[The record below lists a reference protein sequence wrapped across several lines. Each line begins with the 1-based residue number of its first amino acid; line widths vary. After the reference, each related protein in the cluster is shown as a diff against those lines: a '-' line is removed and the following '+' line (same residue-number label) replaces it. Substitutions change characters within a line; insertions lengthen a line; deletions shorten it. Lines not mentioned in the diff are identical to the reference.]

1 MRGDGMKRLTIILA
15 LLATV
20 LALAACSAQTQEPRV
35 DDSSGTAERPKT
47 VVIYKNANDPSDSEP
62 STGQEDNSGQ
72 GDGNPQDGESILVDD
87 DDPDGVDDLDADD
100 NMRSDQQLPADFPI
114 PVPDEYQV
122 EAVGVAGNETA
133 VIMRVPSGEDAY
145 NYYRH
150 FLADEGFRPVD
161 EGRSQGGFL
170 DAEVEFSNSE
180 LEGSMDF
187 DGDTV
192 EVDIERF

>member
-1 MRGDGMKRLTIILA
+1 MKRLTTILA
-15 LLATV
+15 LLVAA
-20 LALAACSAQTQEPRV
+20 LALAACSAQTQEPRI
-35 DDSSGTAERPKT
+35 DDSSGTAARPET
-47 VVIYKNANDPSDSEP
+47 VVIYKNANDRSDVEA
-62 STGQEDNSGQ
+62 STGQDGNGGQ
-72 GDGNPQDGESILVDD
+72 GDGNPQDGEGILVDD

-100 NMRSDQQLPADFPI
+100 NMRSDQRLPADFPI

-122 EAVGVAGNETA
+122 VAVGEAGHETA
-133 VIMRVPSGEDAY
+133 VILRVSSGEDAY

-150 FLADEGFRPVD
+150 FLADEGFRLVD

-170 DAEVEFSNSE
+170 DAEVEFSNGE

>member
-1 MRGDGMKRLTIILA
+1 
-15 LLATV
+15 
-20 LALAACSAQTQEPRV
+20 
-35 DDSSGTAERPKT
+35 
-47 VVIYKNANDPSDSEP
+47 VIYKNADDRTDGEAAK
-62 STGQEDNSGQ
+62 GQ
-72 GDGNPQDGESILVDD
+72 GGGNPKYSESIIVHD

-100 NMRSDQQLPADFPI
+100 NMRSDQRLPSDFPI

-122 EAVGVAGNETA
+122 RAVGEAGNETA
-133 VIMRVPSGEDAY
+133 VILHVPSGEDAY

-150 FLADEGFRPVD
+150 FLAEEGFRLVD
-161 EGRSQGGFL
+161 EGRSQGAFL

>member
-1 MRGDGMKRLTIILA
+1 MKRLTTILA

-20 LALAACSAQTQEPRV
+20 LALAACSAQTQEPQI
-35 DDSSGTAERPKT
+35 DDSSGAAERPKT
-47 VVIYKNANDPSDSEP
+47 VVIYKNANDPSDSEA
-62 STGQEDNSGQ
+62 SKGRDDNGGQ
-72 GDGNPQDGESILVDD
+72 GDGSPQDGKSILVDD
-87 DDPDGVDDLDADD
+87 DDPDGADDLDADD
-100 NMRSDQQLPADFPI
+100 KMRSDQRLPADFPI

-133 VIMRVPSGEDAY
+133 VILRVPSGEDAY

-150 FLADEGFRPVD
+150 FLAEESFRLVD
-161 EGRSQGGFL
+161 EGRSRGGFL

>member
-1 MRGDGMKRLTIILA
+1 MKKLTTVLA
-15 LLATV
+15 LLVTA

-35 DDSSGTAERPKT
+35 DDSSGAAERPET
-47 VVIYKNANDPSDSEP
+47 VVIYKNAKDPSDGGP
-62 STGQEDNSGQ
+62 PTGQDDSG
-72 GDGNPQDGESILVDD
+72 GRDNPQDGESILVDD
-87 DDPDGVDDLDADD
+87 DDPDGADDLDADD
-100 NMRSDQQLPADFPI
+100 KMRSDQRLPADFPI

-122 EAVGVAGNETA
+122 GAVGVAGNETA
-133 VIMRVPSGEDAY
+133 VILRVPSGEDAY

-150 FLADEGFRPVD
+150 FLAEEGFRLVD
-161 EGRSQGGFL
+161 EGRSRGGFL

>member
-1 MRGDGMKRLTIILA
+1 MKRLTITVA
-15 LLATV
+15 LLATA
-20 LALAACSAQTQEPRV
+20 LALAACSAQTQEPQI
-35 DDSSGTAERPKT
+35 DDSSGAAERPET
-47 VVIYKNANDPSDSEP
+47 VDIYKNANDPSDGEA
-62 STGQEDNSGQ
+62 STGQDDNSDQ
-72 GDGNPQDGESILVDD
+72 GNGNPQDGKSILVD

-100 NMRSDQQLPADFPI
+100 KMRSDQQLPADFPI
-114 PVPDEYQV
+114 PVPGEYQV
-122 EAVGVAGNETA
+122 DAVGVAGNETA
-133 VIMRVPSGEDAY
+133 VILRVPSGEDAY

-150 FLADEGFRPVD
+150 FLADEGFRLVD

>member
-1 MRGDGMKRLTIILA
+1 MKRFTTILA
-15 LLATV
+15 LLVAA

-35 DDSSGTAERPKT
+35 DDSSGAADRPKT
-47 VVIYKNANDPSDSEP
+47 VVIYNNAKDPSDGEA
-62 STGQEDNSGQ
+62 STGQEDNCGQ
-72 GDGNPQDGESILVDD
+72 ANGIPQDGESILVDD
-87 DDPDGVDDLDADD
+87 DDPDGVGDLDADD
-100 NMRSDQQLPADFPI
+100 KMRSDQQLPSDFPI

-133 VIMRVPSGEDAY
+133 VILRVPSGEDAY

-150 FLADEGFRPVD
+150 FLAEEGFRLVD
-161 EGRSQGGFL
+161 EGRSRVGFL

>member
-1 MRGDGMKRLTIILA
+1 MKRPVAASA
-15 LLATV
+15 LLAV
-20 LALAACSAQTQEPRV
+20 AMALAACSAQTQEPRV
-35 DDSSGTAERPKT
+35 DDSSGAVEQPKT
-47 VVIYKNANDPSDSEP
+47 VVIYKDANDPSDGEA
-62 STGQEDNSGQ
+62 STGQEDNGGQ
-72 GDGNPQDGESILVDD
+72 ANGNPQDGGSILVDD

-100 NMRSDQQLPADFPI
+100 NMRSDQRLPADFPI

-122 EAVGVAGNETA
+122 EAVGVAGSETA
-133 VIMRVPSGEDAY
+133 VILRVPSGEDAY

-150 FLADEGFRPVD
+150 FLADEGFRLVD
-161 EGRSQGGFL
+161 EGRSRDGFL

>member
-1 MRGDGMKRLTIILA
+1 MKRFTTILA
-15 LLATV
+15 LLATA

-35 DDSSGTAERPKT
+35 DDSSGTADRPET
-47 VVIYKNANDPSDSEP
+47 VVIYKNANDPSDVEA
-62 STGQEDNSGQ
+62 STGQDDNGGQ
-72 GDGNPQDGESILVDD
+72 GNGNPQDGEGILVDD

-100 NMRSDQQLPADFPI
+100 NMRSDQRLPADFPI
-114 PVPDEYQV
+114 LVPDDYQV
-122 EAVGVAGNETA
+122 GAVGVAGNETA
-133 VIMRVPSGEDAY
+133 VILHVPSGEDAY

-150 FLADEGFRPVD
+150 FLADEGFRLVD

>member
-1 MRGDGMKRLTIILA
+1 MGRLTTILA
-15 LLATV
+15 LLVTT
-20 LALAACSAQTQEPRV
+20 LALAACSARTQEPRV
-35 DDSSGTAERPKT
+35 DDSSGTADRPET
-47 VVIYKNANDPSDSEP
+47 VVIYKNANDRTDGGAAK
-62 STGQEDNSGQ
+62 GQDDNSGQ
-72 GDGNPQDGESILVDD
+72 GGGNPQDSESIVVHD

-100 NMRSDQQLPADFPI
+100 NMRSDQRLPSDFPI

-122 EAVGVAGNETA
+122 RAVGEAGNETA
-133 VIMRVPSGEDAY
+133 VILRVPSGEDAY

-150 FLADEGFRPVD
+150 FLAEEGFRLVD
-161 EGRSQGGFL
+161 EGRSQGEFL

>member
-1 MRGDGMKRLTIILA
+1 MKRLITILA
-15 LLATV
+15 LLVTA
-20 LALAACSAQTQEPRV
+20 LALVACSAQTQEPKV
-35 DDSSGTAERPKT
+35 DDSSGTAGQPET
-47 VVIYKNANDPSDSEP
+47 VVIYKNSDDPTDGEAAKG
-62 STGQEDNSGQ
+62 TDDNSGR
-72 GDGNPQDGESILVDD
+72 GGGNPQDGESIVADG

-100 NMRSDQQLPADFPI
+100 NMRSDQRLPANFPI

-122 EAVGVAGNETA
+122 GAVGEAGNETA
-133 VIMRVPSGEDAY
+133 VILHVPSGEDAY

-150 FLADEGFRPVD
+150 FLAEEGFRLVD
-161 EGRSQGGFL
+161 EGRSQDEFL

-192 EVDIERF
+192 EIDIEMF

>member
-1 MRGDGMKRLTIILA
+1 MKRLTTILA
-15 LLATV
+15 LLVAA
-20 LALAACSAQTQEPRV
+20 LALAACSAQTQEPRI
-35 DDSSGTAERPKT
+35 DDSSGTAARPET
-47 VVIYKNANDPSDSEP
+47 VVIYKNANDRSDVEA
-62 STGQEDNSGQ
+62 STGQDDKGGQ
-72 GDGNPQDGESILVDD
+72 GDGNPQDGEGILVDD

-100 NMRSDQQLPADFPI
+100 NMRSDQRLPADFPI

-122 EAVGVAGNETA
+122 VAVGEAGHETA
-133 VIMRVPSGEDAY
+133 VILRVSSGEDAY

-150 FLADEGFRPVD
+150 FLADEGFRLVD
-161 EGRSQGGFL
+161 EGRSRGGFL
-170 DAEVEFSNSE
+170 DAEVEFSNGE

>member
-1 MRGDGMKRLTIILA
+1 MKRLTTILA
-15 LLATV
+15 LLV
-20 LALAACSAQTQEPRV
+20 ALAACSAQTQEPRI
-35 DDSSGTAERPKT
+35 DDSSGTAARPKT
-47 VVIYKNANDPSDSEP
+47 VVIYKNANDRSDVEA
-62 STGQEDNSGQ
+62 STGQDDNGVQ
-72 GDGNPQDGESILVDD
+72 GDGNPQDGEGILVDD

-100 NMRSDQQLPADFPI
+100 NMRSDQRLPADFPI
-114 PVPDEYQV
+114 PVPDEYGV
-122 EAVGVAGNETA
+122 VAVGEVGHETA
-133 VIMRVPSGEDAY
+133 VILRVPSGEDAY

-150 FLADEGFRPVD
+150 FLADEGFRLVD
-161 EGRSQGGFL
+161 EGRSRGGFF

>member
-1 MRGDGMKRLTIILA
+1 MKKLTTILA
-15 LLATV
+15 LLVTA

-35 DDSSGTAERPKT
+35 DDSSGTADRPET
-47 VVIYKNANDPSDSEP
+47 VVNYKNANDPSDVEA
-62 STGQEDNSGQ
+62 STGQDDNGGQ
-72 GDGNPQDGESILVDD
+72 GNGHPQDGEGILVD
-87 DDPDGVDDLDADD
+87 DDPDGVDDLDADE
-100 NMRSDQQLPADFPI
+100 NVRSDQQLPADFPI

-122 EAVGVAGNETA
+122 VAVGKAGNETA
-133 VIMRVPSGEDAY
+133 VILRVPSGEDAY

-150 FLADEGFRPVD
+150 FLADKGFRVVD

-180 LEGSMDF
+180 FEGSMDF
-187 DGDTV
+187 DGGTV

>member
-1 MRGDGMKRLTIILA
+1 MKRLTTILA
-15 LLATV
+15 LLATA

-35 DDSSGTAERPKT
+35 DDSSGTADQPET
-47 VVIYKNANDPSDSEP
+47 VVIHKNANDCSDVEA
-62 STGQEDNSGQ
+62 STGQDDNSGQ
-72 GDGNPQDGESILVDD
+72 GDGNPQDGEGIFVAD

-100 NMRSDQQLPADFPI
+100 KMRSDQRLPADFPI
-114 PVPDEYQV
+114 PVPDEYEV
-122 EAVGVAGNETA
+122 VAVGEAGNETA
-133 VIMRVPSGEDAY
+133 VILRVPSGEDAY

-150 FLADEGFRPVD
+150 FLAEEGFRLVD
-161 EGRSQGGFL
+161 EGRSRGGFL

>member
-1 MRGDGMKRLTIILA
+1 MKKLTTILA
-15 LLATV
+15 LLVTA

-35 DDSSGTAERPKT
+35 DDSSGTADRPET
-47 VVIYKNANDPSDSEP
+47 VVIYKNTNDPSDVEA
-62 STGQEDNSGQ
+62 STGQDDNGGQ
-72 GDGNPQDGESILVDD
+72 GNGNPQDGESILVDD
-87 DDPDGVDDLDADD
+87 DDPDGVDDLDADE
-100 NMRSDQQLPADFPI
+100 NVRSDQQLPADFPI

-122 EAVGVAGNETA
+122 VAVGKAGNETA
-133 VIMRVPSGEDAY
+133 VILRVPSGEDAY

-150 FLADEGFRPVD
+150 FLAHEGFRVVD
-161 EGRSQGGFL
+161 EGRSRGGFL

-180 LEGSMDF
+180 IKGSMDF

>member
-1 MRGDGMKRLTIILA
+1 MKRLTTILA
-15 LLATV
+15 LLATA

-35 DDSSGTAERPKT
+35 DDSSGAADRPKT
-47 VVIYKNANDPSDSEP
+47 IVINKDANDPSDGEASP
-62 STGQEDNSGQ
+62 GQDDNGGQ
-72 GDGNPQDGESILVDD
+72 GNGNPQDGESILVDD

-100 NMRSDQQLPADFPI
+100 NMRSDQRLPADFPI
-114 PVPDEYQV
+114 PVPDDYQV
-122 EAVGVAGNETA
+122 GAIGVAGNETA
-133 VIMRVPSGEDAY
+133 VILRVPSGEDAY

-150 FLADEGFRPVD
+150 FLTDEGFRLVD

-170 DAEVEFSNSE
+170 DAEVEFSNGE

>member
-1 MRGDGMKRLTIILA
+1 MKRFTTILA
-15 LLATV
+15 LPVTA

-35 DDSSGTAERPKT
+35 DDSSGTADRPET
-47 VVIYKNANDPSDSEP
+47 VVIYKNANDPSDVEA
-62 STGQEDNSGQ
+62 STGQDDNGGQ
-72 GDGNPQDGESILVDD
+72 GNGNPQDGEGIVVYD
-87 DDPDGVDDLDADD
+87 DDPDGVDDLDADE
-100 NMRSDQQLPADFPI
+100 NVRSGQQLPAEFPI

-122 EAVGVAGNETA
+122 VAVGKAGNETA
-133 VIMRVPSGEDAY
+133 VILRVPSGEDAY

-150 FLADEGFRPVD
+150 FLADEGFRVVD
-161 EGRSQGGFL
+161 EGRSRGAFL

>member
-1 MRGDGMKRLTIILA
+1 MKRFTTILA
-15 LLATV
+15 LLVAA

-35 DDSSGTAERPKT
+35 DDSSGAADRPKT
-47 VVIYKNANDPSDSEP
+47 VVIYKNAKDPSDGEA
-62 STGQEDNSGQ
+62 STGQEDNGGQ
-72 GDGNPQDGESILVDD
+72 ANGIPQEGESILVGD

-100 NMRSDQQLPADFPI
+100 KMQSDQQLPSDFPI

-133 VIMRVPSGEDAY
+133 VILRVPSGEDAY

-150 FLADEGFRPVD
+150 FLADEGFRLVD
-161 EGRSQGGFL
+161 EGRSRVGFL